1 MTLLRPSRPTLKR
14 PALRHART
22 ALLAGFGLLLMGCA
36 QFTAADSRS
45 PGSVVLIAAA
55 EGEIASDALPQG
67 GSAYGSY
74 LAGLYAGQQRDLSA
88 AADFMLE
95 ALADDP
101 NDEQLLNRAFLLTA
115 SDGRLETAANLA
127 KRLLAIDPK
136 QSLAALVETVDAI
149 HRGAFKDAESLLVG
163 LPDRGLTTVT
173 GPLLLAWI
181 HSAEGDLPGALK
193 AIQALGEKDGFGVLY
208 NLHVGL
214 LNDLA
219 GEKAAARAAYEK
231 ALETAG
237 QPSMRLVWL
246 VGNFYERSGDVA
258 AAKKLFTDFQ
268 ANNPDSYAIGWEL
281 DRLERGGA
289 PTPSIASASDG
300 AAEALFNMA
309 SLLSQERAEE
319 VALIHAHLALL
330 LRPGFEVAQILVGEI
345 LQGQGRGEAAI
356 EIYRKIKKDSPFG
369 WPVQL
374 RIAEELE
381 RLGRVDDAVAQL
393 ESMADQTP
401 DRFEALFR
409 LGNLLRGQERFAEAV
424 KAYDRAAE
432 RIPGDERR
440 FWTFYYFRGIALE
453 RTGDWDRAQAD
464 FLHALDLEPEQPLVM
479 NYLAYSWVEKHMNL
493 DRAKKMLVRA
503 VELRPDDGYIVDS
516 LGWVYYRLGEYDKGV
531 TYLERAVELRPQDS
545 VINDH
550 LGDAYW
556 RVGRRQEAR
565 FQWHRALSLGPDDD
579 QAVKIKKKIDHG
591 LGEPT
596 ENI

>member
-1 MTLLRPSRPTLKR
+1 MTQIRPFRPRSDRRTQRRARL
-14 PALRHART
+14 ALA
-22 ALLAGFGLLLMGCA
+22 AAVGLLSAGCDLLP
-36 QFTAADSRS
+36 QDDTRS
-45 PGSVVLIAAA
+45 PGSLVLVAAA
-55 EGEIASDALPQG
+55 EGEIGSDALPQG

-74 LAGLYAGQQRDLSA
+74 LAGLYAGQRRDLSA

-101 NDEQLLNRAFLLTA
+101 DDEQLLNRAFLLSA
-115 SDGRLETAANLA
+115 SDGRHKAAADLA
-127 KRLLAIDPK
+127 ERLLAKDPEHG
-136 QSLAALVETVDAI
+136 LAVLVATVDAI
-149 HRGAFKDAESLLVG
+149 HRGAPERARSLLDG
-163 LPDRGLTTVT
+163 LPDRGLTTVS
-173 GPLLLAWI
+173 GPLLQAWI
-181 HSAEGDLPGALK
+181 RAGEGDIPAALK
-193 AIQALGEKDGFGVLY
+193 ALERLGGKDGFDVLY

-219 GEKAAARAAYEK
+219 GRDEAARAAYGT
-231 ALETAG
+231 ALEDAG

-246 VGNFYERSGDVA
+246 VGNFYERSGDKA
-258 AAKKLFTDFQ
+258 AAKALFEEFQ
-268 ANNPDSYAIGWEL
+268 ADNPDSYAIAWEL
-281 DRLERGGA
+281 DRLARGA
-289 PTPSIASASDG
+289 RPKPSITRANDG

-319 VALIHAHLALL
+319 VALIHAHLALR
-330 LRPGFEVAQILVGEI
+330 LRPDFEVARILLGEI
-345 LQGQGRGEAAI
+345 LQGQGRGEEAI
-356 EIYRKIKKDSPFG
+356 EVYRRIDIRSPFG

-381 RLGRVDDAVAQL
+381 RLDRIDEAVAQL
-393 ESMADQTP
+393 EAMADAAP

-424 KAYDRAAE
+424 EAYDRAAE
-432 RIPGDERR
+432 RLGEVQRR
-440 FWTFYYFRGIALE
+440 HWTFFYFRGIALE
-453 RTGDWDRAQAD
+453 RTDNWERAEAD
-464 FLHALDLEPEQPLVM
+464 FLRALELEPEQPLVM
-479 NYLAYSWVEKHMNL
+479 NYLAYSWVEQRLNL
-493 DRAKKMLVRA
+493 DRAKAMLVRA

-531 TYLERAVELRPQDS
+531 TYLERAVELRPQDP

-565 FQWHRALSLGPDDD
+565 FQWHRALSLGPEEDE
-579 QAVKIKKKIDHG
+579 ALRIEEKIERG
-591 LGEPT
+591 LGEPS

>member
-1 MTLLRPSRPTLKR
+1 LTQIRTLRPSLK
-14 PALRHART
+14 PDVLRRT
-22 ALLAGFGLLLMGCA
+22 RLAVLGGVGLLLAGCSLVAAQVDRSTGSMVLL
-36 QFTAADSRS
+36 
-45 PGSVVLIAAA
+45 AAA

-101 NDEQLLNRAFLLTA
+101 GDEQLLNRAFLLSA
-115 SDGRLETAANLA
+115 SDGRHDVAADLA
-127 KRLLAIDPK
+127 KRLLVIDPENGM
-136 QSLAALVETVDAI
+136 AALVATVDAI
-149 HRGAFKDAESLLVG
+149 HRGALKEAESLLSS
-163 LPDRGLTTVT
+163 LPDRGLTTVS

-181 HSAEGDLPGALK
+181 HSAEGDLPGALQE
-193 AIQALGEKDGFGVLY
+193 IERLSGKDGFAVLY
-208 NLHVGL
+208 NLHLGL

-219 GEKAAARAAYEK
+219 GHNDAARAAYEK
-231 ALETAG
+231 ALDVAG

-246 VGNFYERSGDVA
+246 VGNFYERSGDSA
-258 AAKKLFTDFQ
+258 AAKALFTDFQ
-268 ANNPDSYAIGWEL
+268 AENPESYAIAWEL
-281 DRLERGGA
+281 DRLSRGGA
-289 PTPSIASASDG
+289 PTPSIAQAIDG

-319 VALIHAHLALL
+319 VALVHAQLALR
-330 LRPGFEVAQILVGEI
+330 LRPDFEVARILLGEI
-345 LQGQGRGEAAI
+345 LQGQGRGEEAI
-356 EIYRKIKKDSPFG
+356 EVYRQIDKESPFG

-381 RLGRVDDAVAQL
+381 RLDRIDEAVAQL
-393 ESMADQTP
+393 EAMAEAAP

-424 KAYDRAAE
+424 AAYDRAAE
-432 RIPGDERR
+432 RLGSDERR
-440 FWTFYYFRGIALE
+440 HWTFYYFRGIALE
-453 RTGDWDRAQAD
+453 RTDNWERAEAD
-464 FLHALDLEPEQPLVM
+464 FLHALELEPEQPLVM
-479 NYLAYSWVEKHMNL
+479 NYLAYSWVEKHLNL
-493 DRAKKMLVRA
+493 DRAKAMLVRA

-531 TYLERAVELRPQDS
+531 TYLERAVELKPQDP

-550 LGDAYW
+550 LGDAFW

-565 FQWHRALSLGPDDD
+565 CQWHRALSLGPEED
-579 QAVKIKKKIDHG
+579 QSQRIEDKIERG
-591 LGEPT
+591 LGEPS